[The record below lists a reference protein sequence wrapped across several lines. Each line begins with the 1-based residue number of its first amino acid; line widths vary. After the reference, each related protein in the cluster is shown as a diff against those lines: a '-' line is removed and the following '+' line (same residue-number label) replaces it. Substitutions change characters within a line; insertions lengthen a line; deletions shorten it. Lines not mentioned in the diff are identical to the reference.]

1 MKAVKAFLKKNKAK
15 LIGYPIAIVVIGVLV
30 FLVIHFG
37 KKSSTSEAEE
47 IVPYQNE
54 YEENMA
60 PEFLDNGIIRLEFD
74 PNTTHFTLTDKY
86 GNTWYSTSQT
96 EDLTHSELEALIQV
110 VWQNSIG
117 TRYEYDSNSQSV
129 ERHNYNYSIDKD
141 NNKLTINYTIG
152 KIERTYYFPEAI
164 TEERYKEITGAFQS
178 ENAKQNKSDMLNSYI
193 KLTWE
198 KVNTKENKKYLEKY
212 PKIEEDLKNGMVLY
226 LVRDG
231 MQPWKKEHLQT
242 ILEEEIGY
250 DKEAWLADQ
259 EAYTETAAGVS
270 LPAVNVTLEL
280 QLDGEDLVVTVPYDK
295 IQFKSSYPL
304 TEIRILPFMLSE
316 PTTSEGFLFIPDGSG
331 SITYFNNGKSQQE
344 YSAKIY
350 GTDYCMTQEEYVS
363 DPLVNFPVYGI
374 SVSSRTVDG
383 QKQTTNQSMLAMVEE
398 GESYGVI
405 KANVPGSG
413 LNVNYVS
420 NMFNVVHNEEVNVGN
435 RSTGKIYA
443 YEKDFATDESI
454 SIRYRAVNST
464 NYVDMA
470 KTYRDYYINRYP
482 ELNTPVSGEMPVAVE
497 LVGAINKVQHIL
509 GFPKDRP
516 FALTTYSQMADIVK
530 DLNDNGMT
538 NLSVVFEGWFND
550 GVRHDVPDDI
560 SFIRVLGGKSAFKKA
575 VKSIEDANNVIYL
588 KAGFTY
594 VYDNG
599 WFDSFS
605 YRRDTAKFL
614 SREFAKLQDFSKV
627 WYGID
632 DEDDFYYYLANPAY
646 VEKTMRGYLE
656 EIQDLGMK
664 NIAYTDIGNS
674 LSADYNRKKA
684 VTREKAKDGQVTV
697 LNEVVA
703 SGSKIVMYDPYEY
716 AIPKASLILDMDVDS
731 THSCLTDEAI
741 PFFPIVLHGLVDY
754 TGDALNV
761 TADFTNNLL
770 NCAETG
776 AGLYFTFMHNE
787 GMDLAESDYTYL
799 FGANY
804 ESWKAD
810 ALKYYERF
818 KKDFTGTYGATI
830 EDHEIIES
838 GIRKTTFS
846 NGTVVYVNYRTAE
859 YTTADGITIPAQD
872 WVVKGGN

>member
-1 MKAVKAFLKKNKAK
+1 MKAIKAFLKKNKAK
-15 LIGYPIAIVVIGVLV
+15 LIGYPIAIVVIGLVV

-37 KKSSTSEAEE
+37 KKAASTTTEE

-54 YEENMA
+54 YEENMP
-60 PEFLDNGIIRLEFD
+60 PEYLDNGIVSLEFD
-74 PNTTHFTLTDKY
+74 PNTTRFKFIDK
-86 GNTWYSTSQT
+86 NKNVWYSTSQA
-96 EDLTHSELEALIQV
+96 EDMSHAELEALIKITF
-110 VWQNSIG
+110 QNSIG
-117 TRYEYDSNSQSV
+117 NRYELDSDTDSV
-129 ERHNYNYSIDKD
+129 QRGNYNFEIDKA
-141 NNKLTINYTIG
+141 NNKITINYTIG

-164 TEERYKEITGAFQS
+164 TEERYKEITGAFAS
-178 ENAKQNKSDMLNSYI
+178 ENAKVNKSDMLNSYI

-198 KVNTKENKKYLEKY
+198 KVNTKENKKYLELY
-212 PKIEEDLKNGMVLY
+212 PKIEEDLKNGMTLY

-231 MQPWKKEHLQT
+231 MQPWKKAHLQE

-259 EAYTETAAGVS
+259 EAYTETASGVT
-270 LPAVNVTLEL
+270 LPAVNITLEL

-295 IQFKSSYPL
+295 LQYKSSYPL
-304 TEIRILPFMLSE
+304 TEVNILPYMLSE
-316 PTTSEGFLFIPDGSG
+316 PKTSDGFLFIPDGSG

-350 GTDYCMTQEEYVS
+350 GTDYCMTQVEYVS

-374 SVSSRTVDG
+374 SVTGRAENG
-383 QKQTTNQSMLAMVEE
+383 QKQALNQSMLAIIEK
-398 GESYGVI
+398 GDSYGVI

-413 LNVNYVS
+413 ISVNYIYT
-420 NMFNVVHNEEVNVGN
+420 MFNVIHNEEVNVGN

-443 YEKDFATDESI
+443 YEKELAKDESI
-454 SIRYRAVNST
+454 SIRYHAVGSS

-470 KTYRDYYINRYP
+470 KSYRDYYINKYP
-482 ELNTPVSGEMPVAVE
+482 EMNTPVSGQMPVAVE

-530 DLNDNGMT
+530 DLNENGMQ
-538 NLSVVFEGWFND
+538 NLAVVLEGWFND

-605 YRRDTAKFL
+605 YRRDTSKFL

-627 WYGID
+627 WYGVNE
-632 DEDDFYYYLANPAY
+632 EDDFVYYLANPAY

-656 EIQDLGMK
+656 EIKDIGMK

-674 LSADYNRKKA
+674 LSADYNRKKT
-684 VTREKAKDGQVTV
+684 VTREKAKEGQVTV

-703 SGSKIVMYDPYEY
+703 SGSQIVMYDPYEY
-716 AIPKASLILDMDVDS
+716 AIPKANLILDMDVDS
-731 THSCLTDEAI
+731 THSCLTDETI

-754 TGDALNV
+754 TGDALNLA
-761 TADFTNNLL
+761 ADFTNNML

-804 ESWKAD
+804 DSWKDD
-810 ALKYYERF
+810 ALKYYQRF
-818 KKDFTGTYGATI
+818 SKDFAGVYGATI
-830 EDHEIIES
+830 ENHEILDS

-846 NGTVVYVNYRTAE
+846 NGTEVYVNYRTTA
-859 YTTADGITIPAQD
+859 YTTADGTTIPAQD
-872 WVVKGGN
+872 WVVK